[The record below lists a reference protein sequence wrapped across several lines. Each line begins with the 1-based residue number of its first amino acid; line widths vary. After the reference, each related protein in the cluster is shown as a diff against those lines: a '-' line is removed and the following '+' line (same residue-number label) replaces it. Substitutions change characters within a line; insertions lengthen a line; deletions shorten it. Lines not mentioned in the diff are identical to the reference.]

1 MDDAA
6 ALENIRRLKAIAA
19 ETGGE
24 LVPLHDPGFVQRAR
38 LAPDHY
44 D

>member
-6 ALENIRRLKAIAA
+6 ALASIRRLKAIARD
-19 ETGGE
+19 TGGE
-24 LVPLHDPGFVQRAR
+24 LVPLHDPGFVQTAR
-38 LAPDHY
+38 LAPLFY